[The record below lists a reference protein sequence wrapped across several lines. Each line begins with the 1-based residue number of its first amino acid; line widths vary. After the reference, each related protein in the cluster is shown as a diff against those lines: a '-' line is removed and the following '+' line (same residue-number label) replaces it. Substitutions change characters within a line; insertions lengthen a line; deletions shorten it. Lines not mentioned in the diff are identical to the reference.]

1 MKMILMLLLL
11 LLTGCSDS
19 EKVEQPSQDVQSDF
33 GLLTPEKPAIKRGEV
48 LVMIPEQYVP
58 VDVLD
63 NLDHYEMQTG
73 IKEATFNSESSQLE
87 LIMTDAVY
95 EKLLAQ
101 KRKDIEERLQELET
115 NEDLETI
122 RKVKYDETFNEIV
135 LTVEQSKYTE
145 GFESFAVFNVISE
158 IAYLQLFEKQ
168 SLEPVTIFLV
178 DVGTNEQFDEV
189 IYFDNE

>member
-1 MKMILMLLLL
+1 MKIILMLLLL

-19 EKVEQPSQDVQSDF
+19 EKVEKPSQDVQSDF

-63 NLDHYEMQTG
+63 DLERYEIQTG
-73 IKEATFNSESSQLE
+73 IREATFNSESAQLE

-95 EKLLAQ
+95 EKLLTQ
-101 KRKDIEERLQELET
+101 KRADIEKRLQELEA

-122 RKVKYDETFNEIV
+122 RKVAYDETFNEIV
-135 LTVEQSKYTE
+135 LTVVPSEYTE

-158 IAYLQLFEKQ
+158 IAYLQLFEKH